1 MEPFV
6 PDSLL
11 VIFGQLSL
19 ALLLGLLLGT
29 ERSVVAGKRAGSRT
43 FALVA
48 LGSCLFTVTG
58 IQVTHSYLG
67 LINFDPMR
75 IAAAIITGIGF
86 IGAGIIIFRGDELKG
101 LTTAAGLWV
110 SSGIGIATAFGL
122 YAIAIFSTLLAL
134 LAFTALWFIEDRL
147 KFWTDTTKKAPVV
160 VEREEGE
167 ER

>member
-6 PDSLL
+6 PASLL
-11 VIFGQLSL
+11 IVFGQLSL

-43 FALVA
+43 FALVS
-48 LGSCLFTVTG
+48 LGSCLFTVIG

-67 LINFDPMR
+67 LVNFDPMR
-75 IAAAIITGIGF
+75 VVAGIITGIGF
-86 IGAGIIIFRGDELKG
+86 IGAGIIIFRGDELRG

-110 SSGIGIATAFGL
+110 ASGIGIAIGFGL
-122 YAIAIFSTLLAL
+122 YAIAIFSALLAL

-147 KFWTDTTKKAPVV
+147 KVWTDFAKKTPVRI
-160 VEREEGE
+160 EEEEGE
-167 ER
+167 